1 MNKISLKSLIE
12 NGTIVSFSKLRQN
25 SSEYHYITFLSKV
38 GEETSSQNIY
48 FSKNSN
54 EIVKN
59 YKLGDDITNLLI
71 TSEIVSTTNEA
82 GEVRYKLS
90 LVDDTKEYI
99 NSSTLLSIF
108 GIKEDTKDFD
118 LTHFKTQF
126 SAKPAPVVA
135 NVGG

>member
-12 NGTIVSFSKLRQN
+12 NGTIISFSKLRQN
-25 SSEYHYITFLSKV
+25 SSQYHYITFLSKV
-38 GEETSSQNIY
+38 GEQTASQNIY

-59 YKLGDDITNLLI
+59 YKIGDEMAPLLI
-71 TSEIVSTTNEA
+71 NADIVSTTNEA

-99 NSSTLLSIF
+99 NSSTLLNIF

-126 SAKPAPVVA
+126 SAKPTPVVA
-135 NVGG
+135 NVGE